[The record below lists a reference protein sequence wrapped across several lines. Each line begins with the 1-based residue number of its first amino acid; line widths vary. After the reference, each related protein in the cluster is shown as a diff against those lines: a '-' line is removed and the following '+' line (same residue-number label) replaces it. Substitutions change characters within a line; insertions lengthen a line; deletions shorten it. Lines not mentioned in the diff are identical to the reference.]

1 MISAARYLH
10 VGKIAARQQWAY
22 RGELMMRSISTILFM
37 GIFVALWQTAFAAGD
52 QGELAGYTLI
62 DMVWYLAMTETVA
75 LSSSRIFVDISQSV
89 KQGDLVYTLMQPVS
103 YPVVQIVKSLGN
115 SAPRL
120 VLNLLTA
127 SLVVFVGTGAIAGSL
142 SGFAAF
148 LVMAGLSLVL
158 DAVIAV
164 LIGLTAFW
172 LEEVMPIFWIYQKL
186 IFTLGGL
193 FLPLEFFPS
202 WLQQIAAVLPFRY
215 ITNAP
220 ARAFVA
226 FTPARVLPLLGG
238 QVAYILL
245 FGGLMA
251 LVWHLAQRRMVI
263 HGG

>member
-1 MISAARYLH
+1 MVDI
-10 VGKIAARQQWAY
+10 
-22 RGELMMRSISTILFM
+22 
-37 GIFVALWQTAFAAGD
+37 
-52 QGELAGYTLI
+52 
-62 DMVWYLAMTETVA
+62 VWYLAMTETVA
-75 LSSSRIFVDISQSV
+75 LSSSRIFVEIGESV

-103 YPVVQIVKSLGN
+103 YPLVQIVKSLGN

-120 VLNLLTA
+120 IINLLTA
-127 SLVVFVGTGAIAGSL
+127 SLVVFLGTGTIAGSP
-142 SGFAAF
+142 SGFVAF
-148 LVMAGLSLVL
+148 LGMAVLSLIL
-158 DAVIAV
+158 DALIAV

-202 WLQQIAAVLPFRY
+202 WLQRVAAVLPFRY

-226 FTPARVLPLLGG
+226 FKLSEVLPLIVG
-238 QVAYILL
+238 QCLYI
-245 FGGLMA
+245 FFFIGIMIG
-251 LVWHLAQRRMVI
+251 VWHLARRRMVI